1 MQKWILIRGDFMKN
15 KKISVLI
22 EIIIILILILSS
34 IIILSV
40 IKPSNTEKAKKQE
53 NKFSTYLNNFKSSNY
68 QASLVFYTE
77 SEELEGVKHSLV
89 TYNYRNSIEEYYIE
103 NDKEKRTYQYND
115 YKKIKKYKNTT
126 ENYYQLMSLENQSN
140 QELLMQLL
148 KKAKIKSQSE
158 DTFTLE
164 ASKKNIKKFLEEFQK
179 IDEKALKYSE
189 SVEYEIIVVTKNN
202 NISNII
208 IKEKENSDKNIIY
221 TFDKIGEI
229 PEIKITVNEAIKEQ

>member
-1 MQKWILIRGDFMKN
+1 M
-15 KKISVLI
+15 
-22 EIIIILILILSS
+22 
-34 IIILSV
+34 
-40 IKPSNTEKAKKQE
+40 TKKQE
-53 NKFSTYLNNFKSSNY
+53 NKFSTYLNNFQNSNY
-68 QASLVFYTE
+68 QASLVYYTE
-77 SEELEGVKHSLV
+77 SEKLEGVKHSLV

-140 QELLMQLL
+140 QELLIQLL

-164 ASKKNIKKFLEEFQK
+164 TSKKNIKKFLEEFQK

-208 IKEKENSDKNIIY
+208 IKEKENNDKNIIY
-221 TFDKIGEI
+221 TFDKIG
-229 PEIKITVNEAIKEQ
+229 